1 MARKAREKSP
11 VGIYSIQ
18 IKSSLYPFIKEDHI
32 LFMNTLTA
40 YEGYAILSYFLS
52 PNLIAFVIQEKDL
65 TLEQVMRKV
74 MVKFV
79 MAFKKKHDIHTEIFR
94 ERYSSAPA
102 LSLEDAYGMLG
113 SIQALY
119 KNHEKKKDVITAP
132 FDFKEDPYIDHDFYI
147 EHFSSYEDYDK
158 KIHALNHSSRIK
170 NRLSDE
176 ELKELLKVMYQ
187 IDPKTMNQLPKNMVM
202 QILGGILNFA
212 KVSARQIAR
221 VTTLPVRWLWQVTK
235 QLTKPQWQKTEKKVK
250 KEIQDGKKRKKP
262 IKKEA

>member
-1 MARKAREKSP
+1 
-11 VGIYSIQ
+11 
-18 IKSSLYPFIKEDHI
+18 
-32 LFMNTLTA
+32 
-40 YEGYAILSYFLS
+40 
-52 PNLIAFVIQEKDL
+52 
-65 TLEQVMRKV
+65 
-74 MVKFV
+74 
-79 MAFKKKHDIHTEIFR
+79 
-94 ERYSSAPA
+94 
-102 LSLEDAYGMLG
+102 MLG